1 MRHGRDA
8 DAVVQI
14 HRGVRKRWLGRSCG
28 AMRCA
33 LYEDPVLSVLSWR
46 DESEA
51 IALAKATEYDLTA
64 SILTNNVR
72 SVQRRASGQVR
83 LCLDQRRFGP
93 LLRRTFRRLQ
103 EQPGAYLN
111 TGDRMPF
118 GVVGRTLVAPA
129 TAIGRKGA
137 EGPKT

>member
-1 MRHGRDA
+1 MRIPGSSA
-8 DAVVQI
+8 LSAVAWLLL
-14 HRGVRKRWLGRSCG
+14 RGYAARV
-28 AMRCA
+28 
-33 LYEDPVLSVLSWR
+33 YEDPVLSVLSWR

-51 IALAKATEYDLTA
+51 IALAKATEYGLTA

-72 SVQRRASGQVR
+72 TAFSAARGQVR

-118 GVVGRTLVAPA
+118 GLLCVLMPI
-129 TAIGRKGA
+129 TADWSG
-137 EGPKT
+137 GPLLPRPQP